1 MLISLNKI
9 KFYIL
14 KLLMTNFLTSILI
27 LFLFS
32 INSEKNLSGLWKS
45 TDVDLVKYLKF
56 DNYGLLTEIIENQT
70 KSYRYK
76 KNENFIE
83 IELENGS
90 SVESSFYINA
100 DTLTIQYFENGK
112 SVRNQYL
119 RKKLAL

>member
-1 MLISLNKI
+1 MK
-9 KFYIL
+9 
-14 KLLMTNFLTSILI
+14 NFLTPILI
-27 LFLFS
+27 LFFFS
-32 INSEKNLSGLWKS
+32 INSEKNLFGLWKS
-45 TDVDLVKYLKF
+45 TDVDVVKYLKF
-56 DNYGLLTEIIENQT
+56 DNNGLLTEIIESQT

>member
-1 MLISLNKI
+1 MIISLNKI

-14 KLLMTNFLTSILI
+14 KLLMKNFLTPILI
-27 LFLFS
+27 LFFFS

-45 TDVDLVKYLKF
+45 TDVDVVKYLKF
-56 DNYGLLTEIIENQT
+56 DNNGLLTEIIENQT

>member
-1 MLISLNKI
+1 M
-9 KFYIL
+9 
-14 KLLMTNFLTSILI
+14 
-27 LFLFS
+27 
-32 INSEKNLSGLWKS
+32 
-45 TDVDLVKYLKF
+45 VKYLKF
-56 DNYGLLTEIIENQT
+56 DNNGLLTEIIESQT

>member
-14 KLLMTNFLTSILI
+14 KLLMTNFLTPILI
-27 LFLFS
+27 LFFLS

-45 TDVDLVKYLKF
+45 TDINVVKYLKF
-56 DNYGLLTEIIENQT
+56 DNNGLLTEIIENQT

>member
-1 MLISLNKI
+1 MIKFLIS
-9 KFYIL
+9 IL
-14 KLLMTNFLTSILI
+14 MLI
-27 LFLFS
+27 LFN
-32 INSEKNLSGLWKS
+32 INIERKLSGFWES
-45 TDVDLVKYLKF
+45 TDPDQKKYLIFNENGSLK
-56 DNYGLLTEIIENQT
+56 EITENQI
-70 KSYRYK
+70 KNYRYK

-83 IELENGS
+83 MELENGS

>member
-45 TDVDLVKYLKF
+45 TDVDVIKYLKF
-56 DNYGLLTEIIENQT
+56 DNNGLLTQIIENQT

>member
-1 MLISLNKI
+1 MI
-9 KFYIL
+9 
-14 KLLMTNFLTSILI
+14 NFLTPILI

-45 TDVDLVKYLKF
+45 TDVDVVKYLKF
-56 DNYGLLTEIIENQT
+56 DNGLLTEIIENQT

>member
-14 KLLMTNFLTSILI
+14 KLLMTNFLTPILI

-45 TDVDLVKYLKF
+45 TDVDVVKYLKF
-56 DNYGLLTEIIENQT
+56 DNNGLLTEIIESQT

-76 KNENFIE
+76 KNKNFIE

-90 SVESSFYINA
+90 SIESSFYINA

-112 SVRNQYL
+112 SIRNQYL
-119 RKKLAL
+119 RKKLDL

>member
-1 MLISLNKI
+1 
-9 KFYIL
+9 
-14 KLLMTNFLTSILI
+14 MTNFLTPILI
-27 LFLFS
+27 FFLFS
-32 INSEKNLSGLWKS
+32 INSEKNLYGLWKS
-45 TDVDLVKYLKF
+45 TDVDMVKYLKF
-56 DNYGLLTEIIENQT
+56 DNNGLLTEIIESQT

-90 SVESSFYINA
+90 SIESSFYINA